1 MFHRGGVL
9 WDTICVAFLLGI
21 PLLPDWAT
29 VGDTLVVEVPG
40 VVFGA
45 VWALVSRRALLLAVF
60 AYPVAVAVKTAIQN
74 RIHNIS
80 RR

>member
-40 VVFGA
+40 VVFG
-45 VWALVSRRALLLAVF
+45 LNQIGRASCRERV
-60 AYPVAVAVKTAIQN
+60 
-74 RIHNIS
+74 
-80 RR
+80 